1 MQAAIAVKNMIKYFL
16 NMDVVFKI
24 HHKNAVIRVLLSGC
38 KVTEINKLLQPMF
51 FITFA
56 NAMKRFVIY
65 MVFAAFVWHSS
76 RAYDFA
82 AYAPYDRLWTD
93 AMLQNGLPVHYKF
106 LPLLL
111 TGADAGFRGEYVAGA
126 WALSVPVACH
136 YGLKIDAAYDE
147 RLDVRLAT
155 DAAVAYLTDLKKIYA
170 GDVEKQLSVYAASAN
185 CFGDSVSGTLDS
197 RLAWLAV
204 EWKSTS
210 QEMARPDM
218 FSADTSWVCLDNNLR
233 VSDFCALLGLDSLQ
247 LFSMNPCLSPSAQYL
262 KKGYRI
268 YLPQES
274 RALYAG
280 VAAQLDSL
288 SLPDKPVACQP
299 TLPAPKLQYVVYR
312 VRAGDTLGHIAMRY
326 HVGVSQLKRWNNL
339 RSDMLQ
345 IGQRIKIY
353 K

>member
-1 MQAAIAVKNMIKYFL
+1 
-16 NMDVVFKI
+16 
-24 HHKNAVIRVLLSGC
+24 
-38 KVTEINKLLQPMF
+38 MF

>member
-1 MQAAIAVKNMIKYFL
+1 
-16 NMDVVFKI
+16 MDVVFNA
-24 HHKNAVIRVLLSGC
+24 HHKNAVLRVLLSGC
-38 KVTEINKLLQPMF
+38 KVTEINKLLQPVF

-65 MVFAAFVWHSS
+65 MVFAAFVWHSL

-111 TGADAGFRGEYVAGA
+111 TGSDTGFRGEYVAGA
-126 WALSVPVACH
+126 WALSVPVARH
-136 YGLKIDAAYDE
+136 YGLKIDAVYDE
-147 RLDVRLAT
+147 RFDVRLAT
-155 DAAVAYLTDLKKIYA
+155 DAAVAYLKDLKKVYA
-170 GDVEKQLSVYAASAN
+170 GDVEQQLCVYATSAN
-185 CFGDSVSGTLDS
+185 CFEDSVSGTLNS

-204 EWKSTS
+204 EWKNAM
-210 QEMARPDM
+210 QKIGQPDM
-218 FSADTSWVCLDNNLR
+218 FSADTSWVYLDKNLR

-268 YLPQES
+268 YLPQEF

-280 VAAQLDSL
+280 VAVQLDSL
-288 SLPDKPVACQP
+288 SLPDKPVVCQP